1 MAKDIAS
8 LGLTFG
14 VVMAIWVFNASL
26 AVVGPLV
33 NMGEGNPSYMSVA
46 PVSSSPTTHYIYIF
60 QLTIWQY
67 WCSTNKH
74 YLVWKTMSDYIFRWI
89 TLFSS
94 ILIYIPLYLWLRGNL
109 VFDEAKWWK
118 LHFRRTPKFDANL
131 HGIRKRSLMML
142 ACVSNMFLVLSGPYW
157 EGF

>member
-60 QLTIWQY
+60 QLTI
-67 WCSTNKH
+67 
-74 YLVWKTMSDYIFRWI
+74 
-89 TLFSS
+89 
-94 ILIYIPLYLWLRGNL
+94 
-109 VFDEAKWWK
+109 
-118 LHFRRTPKFDANL
+118 
-131 HGIRKRSLMML
+131 
-142 ACVSNMFLVLSGPYW
+142 
-157 EGF
+157 